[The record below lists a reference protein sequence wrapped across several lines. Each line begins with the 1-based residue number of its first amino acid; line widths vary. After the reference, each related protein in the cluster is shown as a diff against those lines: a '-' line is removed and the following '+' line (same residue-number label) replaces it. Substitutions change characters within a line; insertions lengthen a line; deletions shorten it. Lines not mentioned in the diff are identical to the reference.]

1 METVETVEIIKLAA
15 SGVGA
20 ALFFILRVIA
30 SQKAKGKAPG
40 LKANGKPKKNK
51 LKLLSTAG
59 LVVAA
64 WYFTG
69 TLIAHF
75 SAGSGGLE
83 IHFEMF
89 APRTEIFGIS
99 VAETTVLSYKITLI
113 VLILALVFRTF
124 VFPRFKDE
132 PGTFQILMESAIEE
146 VQKFINGATHGGLG
160 DVLPSYFMAL
170 AVFMVGSAMTELFGL
185 RAPTSDLLTTF
196 SMALIT
202 FFLINYYGIK
212 VKGLGGRIRSL
223 ANPTP
228 IVFPFK
234 IISDVA
240 TPVSLACRLFGNMMG
255 GMIVLELLKS
265 SLGAYAVGIPAVAGL
280 YFNLFHPLIQTYIFI
295 ILSLTFINEAV
306 E

>member
-1 METVETVEIIKLAA
+1 METAEIIKLAA
-15 SGVGA
+15 SGFGA
-20 ALFFILRVIA
+20 AMFFILRIA
-30 SQKAKGKAPG
+30 ASRKNIETPKGE
-40 LKANGKPKKNK
+40 KPKKNK

-59 LVVAA
+59 IVVCV
-64 WYFTG
+64 WYFVG
-69 TLIAHF
+69 TLLTQI
-75 SAGSGGLE
+75 SPGSGGLE

-89 APRTEIFGIS
+89 SPRTEVFGIS
-99 VAETTVLSYKITLI
+99 VAQTTLLSYFITLI
-113 VLILALVFRTF
+113 VLVLALIFRIF
-124 VFPRFKDE
+124 VFPRFKEE
-132 PGTFQILMESAIEE
+132 PGTFQILMESAVDE
-146 VQKFINGATHGGLG
+146 VQNFVNGATHGGLG
-160 DVLPSYFMAL
+160 DVLPSYMMAV
-170 AVFMVGSAMTELFGL
+170 AIFMVGSAMTELFGL

-196 SMALIT
+196 SMAMIT

-212 VKGLGGRIRSL
+212 MKGLGGRIKSF

-228 IVFPFK
+228 VVFPFK

-265 SLGAYAVGIPAVAGL
+265 SLGTYGAGIPAVAGL